1 MYDDECPDQSARIAE
16 LERQLKET
24 KAALVHNHHFVS
36 MELHKFSTTRC
47 SGSGVVLELSILGG
61 KRAIEPILIRDG
73 LSPETIEAL
82 QADLRRSYLR
92 TTELRPKGVESVIAA
107 TEQ

>member
-1 MYDDECPDQSARIAE
+1 MYDDCECPDQSARIAD

-24 KAALVHNHHFVS
+24 KAALVHNYYFVS
-36 MELHKFSTTRC
+36 MELDKFSTNHC
-47 SGSGVVLELSILGG
+47 FGSGVVLEIAMLGG
-61 KRAIEPILIRDG
+61 KRVIEPILIRDG

-92 TTELRPKGVESVIAA
+92 TTELHPKGMDSVDL
-107 TEQ
+107 Q